1 MVQIFWKDLTAEKQQ
16 EIIEAFGDNCN
27 FDMIP
32 IAELCLEEEEAEDE
46 EDEDDL
52 SGYGDNDDPDE
63 E

>member
-1 MVQIFWKDLTAEKQQ
+1 MVQIFWKDLTAEKQK
-16 EIIEAFGDNCN
+16 EIIETFGDNCN